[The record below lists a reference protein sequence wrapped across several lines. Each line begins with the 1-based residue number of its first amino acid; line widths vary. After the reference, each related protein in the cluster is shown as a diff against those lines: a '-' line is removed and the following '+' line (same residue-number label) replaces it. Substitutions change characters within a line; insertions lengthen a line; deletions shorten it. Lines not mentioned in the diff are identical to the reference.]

1 MNDRIY
7 LDCSGLHNIR
17 LEGVPNSI
25 YLDAEVFLRNFQSI
39 LDQINYVAPLRK
51 VKFRTG
57 FGKTLSGWM
66 DGSFHRWG
74 DDMLENTEGQA
85 FVNMTVAIIEDK
97 YGNLYKIDPIQIQFV
112 KEW

>member
-1 MNDRIY
+1 
-7 LDCSGLHNIR
+7 
-17 LEGVPNSI
+17 
-25 YLDAEVFLRNFQSI
+25 
-39 LDQINYVAPLRK
+39 
-51 VKFRTG
+51 
-57 FGKTLSGWM
+57 M